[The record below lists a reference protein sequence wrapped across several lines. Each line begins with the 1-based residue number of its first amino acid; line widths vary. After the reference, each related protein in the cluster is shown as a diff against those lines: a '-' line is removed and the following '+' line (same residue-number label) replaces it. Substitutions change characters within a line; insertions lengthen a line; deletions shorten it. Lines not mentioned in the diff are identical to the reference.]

1 MVEKRESLYDA
12 TSSTT
17 PLVTADYMTKENEPT
32 VSPTDSNE
40 PIVSATTIPTTSQH
54 VEFDVKPS
62 TDDQENIQFAGIGS
76 AVVGLIVGGPILAA
90 IFGFGAV
97 YAAERNADVRNK
109 FGDVWANLKRFDKK
123 HNVVKRGVNSIGK
136 GTVWLIDK
144 ITCKET
150 TQGNDT
156 VDSWVAAQPV
166 EDKK

>member
-1 MVEKRESLYDA
+1 MVEKRESLYDTT
-12 TSSTT
+12 TSAT
-17 PLVTADYMTKENEPT
+17 PLVNADYLTEGNE
-32 VSPTDSNE
+32 S
-40 PIVSATTIPTTSQH
+40 IVSATDIPTSCEH
-54 VEFDVKPS
+54 VEFDINSKAASTS

-90 IFGFGAV
+90 VFGFGAV

-144 ITCKET
+144 ITGKNT
-150 TQGNDT
+150 SQDSDT
-156 VDSWVAAQPV
+156 VDSWVAAQTTGN
-166 EDKK
+166 KK

>member
-1 MVEKRESLYDA
+1 MVEKIGSVYDA

-17 PLVTADYMTKENEPT
+17 PLVSADFLEKECEP
-32 VSPTDSNE
+32 VVAATD
-40 PIVSATTIPTTSQH
+40 APTTCRR
-54 VEFDVKPS
+54 VEIDVKS
-62 TDDQENIQFAGIGS
+62 ESDDQENIQFAGIGS

-90 IFGFGAV
+90 IFGFGAA
-97 YAAERNADVRNK
+97 YAAERNTDVRNK

-144 ITCKET
+144 ITGKET
-150 TQGNDT
+150 DQTNDSI
-156 VDSWVAAQPV
+156 DSWVAAQRV

>member
-1 MVEKRESLYDA
+1 MVEKGESLYDA

-17 PLVTADYMTKENEPT
+17 PLVGADYLSKG
-32 VSPTDSNE
+32 NE
-40 PIVSATTIPTTSQH
+40 PIVSATDIPACQR
-54 VEFDVKPS
+54 VDFDVKPS
-62 TDDQENIQFAGIGS
+62 SDDQENIQFAGIGS

-144 ITCKET
+144 ITGKEASHGT
-150 TQGNDT
+150 DT

-166 EDKK
+166 ENKK